1 MKRKNFGKKLVV
13 LVMVTALVM
22 ALAAC
27 GDKPAGDSGTSG
39 DNGDSGAAVL
49 KLGGIAPLTGP
60 AALYGVAVKQGA
72 TIAVEEINASGG
84 AFSIEL
90 NCQDDEHDAEK
101 AVNAYNNLKD
111 WGMQVLMGTVT
122 TSPCIAV
129 AAEANADR
137 MFQLTPSASSADVTA
152 GKDNVFQMC
161 FTDPNSGR
169 SAANYM
175 LDNNLGTKIA
185 AIYNN
190 ADAYSAGVF
199 NAFKAEMK
207 SRGVELVYEGTY
219 SSDDNADFSVQ
230 LNGAKAA
237 GADMVFLPIYYTPAS
252 LILAQAN
259 SMGYEPNFF
268 GVDGLDGIL
277 ALEGFDT
284 SLADGAMLLTPF
296 NPWSTDEKVANFV
309 KKYEEKFNET
319 PNQFAADAYDAVY
332 SIYNAMVEAGA
343 TPDMSSS
350 ELCETLIN
358 QFTTSFT
365 YSGLTG
371 SGMTWGTNGEV
382 SKNPVV
388 CLIEDGKYKDL

>member
-1 MKRKNFGKKLVV
+1 MKRNNFGKKLFALVLAVV
-13 LVMVTALVM
+13 LVMSLT
-22 ALAAC
+22 AC
-27 GDKPAGDSGTSG
+27 GDNSGENTSGDSG
-39 DNGDSGAAVL
+39 NNDSGTPML
-49 KLGGIAPLTGP
+49 KMGSIGPVTGP
-60 AALYGVAVKQGA
+60 AAVYGNAVKNGA
-72 TIAVEEINASGG
+72 TIAVKEINASGG
-84 AFSIEL
+84 SFSIDF
-90 NCQDDEHDAEK
+90 NFQDDEHDAEK
-101 AVNAYNNLKD
+101 SVNAYNNLKD

-122 TSPCIAV
+122 TNPCIAV

-137 MFQLTPSASSADVTA
+137 VFQLTPSASSADVTA

-161 FTDPNSGR
+161 FTDPNLGK

-175 LDNNLGTKIA
+175 TENKLGTKIA

-190 ADAYSAGVF
+190 ADAYSSGVF

-207 SRGVELVYEGTY
+207 AKGVELVYEGTF

-252 LILAQAN
+252 LILAQAD
-259 SMGYEPNFF
+259 SMGYEPTFF

-277 ALEGFDT
+277 AMEGFDK
-284 SLADGAMLLTPF
+284 SLADGVMLMTPF
-296 NPWSTDEKVANFV
+296 NPWSEDEKVVNFV
-309 KKYEEKFNET
+309 KKYEEAFGET

-332 SIYNAMVEAGA
+332 AIYNAAVESGVTA
-343 TPDMSSS
+343 DMSATD
-350 ELCETLIN
+350 LCDKLVSA
-358 QFTTSFT
+358 FTTNFT

-382 SKNPVV
+382 SKDPVV
-388 CLIEDGKYKDL
+388 CVIENGKYKDL

>member
-1 MKRKNFGKKLVV
+1 MKRKNLGKKLVALALMAV
-13 LVMVTALVM
+13 LVM

-27 GDKPAGDSGTSG
+27 GDNTNTGSNTDGDSGDTET
-39 DNGDSGAAVL
+39 AVL
-49 KLGGIAPLTGP
+49 KMGGIGPLTGP
-60 AALYGVAVKQGA
+60 AAVYGNAVKNGA
-72 TIAVEEINASGG
+72 TVAVEEINASGG
-84 AFSIEL
+84 PFTIEL
-90 NCQDDEHDAEK
+90 NFQDDEHDAEK
-101 AVNAYNNLKD
+101 AVNAYNNLED

-122 TSPCIAV
+122 TNPCIAV
-129 AAEANADR
+129 AAESNADR
-137 MFQLTPSASSADVTA
+137 VFQLTPSASSSDVTA

-161 FTDPNSGR
+161 FTDPNQGK

-175 LDNNLGTKIA
+175 LSNNLGTKVA

-190 ADAYSAGVF
+190 ADAYSSGVF

-207 SRGVELVYEGTY
+207 ANGVELVYEGTF

-252 LILAQAN
+252 LILAQAK
-259 SMGYEPNFF
+259 SMGYEPSFF

-284 SLADGAMLLTPF
+284 SLADGVMLMTPF
-296 NPWSTDEKVANFV
+296 NPWSTDEKVSSFV

-332 SIYNAMVEAGA
+332 SIYNAMVDAGMTA
-343 TPDMSSS
+343 DTAAS
-350 ELCETLIN
+350 ELCDKLVSA
-358 QFTTSFT
+358 FTSNFT

-382 SKNPVV
+382 SKDPVV
-388 CLIEDGKYKDL
+388 CLIEDGEYKDL

>member
-1 MKRKNFGKKLVV
+1 MKRNSFSKKLFALV
-13 LVMVTALVM
+13 LAVALVM
-22 ALAAC
+22 SLAAC
-27 GDKPAGDSGTSG
+27 GGDSTENDPAASGSG
-39 DNGDSGAAVL
+39 DSSSPVL
-49 KLGGIAPLTGP
+49 KMGSIGPGTGP
-60 AALYGVAVKQGA
+60 AAVYGNAVKNGA

-84 AFSIEL
+84 PFTIEF
-90 NCQDDEHDAEK
+90 NFQDDEHDAEK

-122 TSPCIAV
+122 TNPCIAV
-129 AAEANADR
+129 AAETNADR
-137 MFQLTPSASSADVTA
+137 VFQLTPSASSSDVTA

-161 FTDPNSGR
+161 FTDPNQGK
-169 SAANYM
+169 SAADYM
-175 LDNNLGTKIA
+175 LDNKLGTKIA

-190 ADAYSAGVF
+190 ADAYSSGVF

-207 SRGVELVYEGTY
+207 AKGVDLVYEGTF

-230 LNGAKAA
+230 LNGAKSA

-252 LILAQAN
+252 LILAQAK

-277 ALEGFDT
+277 TMEGFDT
-284 SLADGAMLLTPF
+284 SLADGVMLMTPF

-309 KKYEEKFNET
+309 KKYEETFNET

-332 SIYNAMVEAGA
+332 AIYNAMLEAGA
-343 TPDMSSS
+343 TADMSAS
-350 ELCETLIN
+350 ELCDLLVN
-358 QFTTSFT
+358 AFTTNFT

-371 SGMTWGTNGEV
+371 SGMTWSTSGEV
-382 SKNPVV
+382 SKDPVV